1 MEKIKDKLSIIGA
14 VILVAVMI
22 AGLLFGPPEMRDKA
36 LAAGLL
42 AAVTGIPAAIY
53 SLFKGND
60 AKEQSKEQ
68 SREEGGSPPSDALA
82 NDIIVAEAADSVQEE
97 FPITAIIASND
108 NVNKDEI
115 PAEMLRKLKM
125 LYDEGVFSEEEY
137 TEKKK
142 QILGI

>member
-60 AKEQSKEQ
+60 AKEQS
-68 SREEGGSPPSDALA
+68 REESGSPPSDALA